1 MIKRRDITTLL
12 EQGEISDSTFE
23 LLNDRISQYV
33 DELGHGSVLRLI
45 QIVKKTILQNTP
57 EPGRLSNNKFN
68 DEN

>member
-33 DELGHGSVLRLI
+33 DELGHGSVLSSDSDSQEDDITEHSRTGAPI
-45 QIVKKTILQNTP
+45 K
-57 EPGRLSNNKFN
+57 
-68 DEN
+68 